1 MSAIRTIAVSAVL
14 AAGLAQAGVASAHQQ
29 DVQVIRGGGQS
40 ATISEVREARVQVFR
55 GAPAATLAVLG
66 RDVSG
71 DKQAVEIVSS
81 GSKIWFVDRAA
92 SKLSVCRLV
101 KTTQV
106 GEHRIDCESR
116 TLPR

>member
-1 MSAIRTIAVSAVL
+1 MSAIRIIAVSAVL
-14 AAGLAQAGVASAHQQ
+14 AAGLAQAGIASAHQQ

-40 ATISEVREARVQVFR
+40 ASISEVREARVQVFR
-55 GAPAATLAVLG
+55 GAPAVTLAALVS
-66 RDVSG
+66 DASG
-71 DKQAVEIVSS
+71 DKPAVEIVST

-92 SKLSVCRLV
+92 GKLSVCRLV

-106 GEHRIDCESR
+106 GEHRINCNSR